1 MMKTTTELND
11 FYGLVTAKKGDT
23 VTFGRYLQ
31 DDPAK
36 KSSIEWLVGHV
47 AENFLVLVSKRVLD
61 AQPFNVKAG
70 PVTWETSSL
79 RSWLNGSFFNE
90 AFSENEQEII
100 KEDLNLSYQ
109 NEDFNTASGK
119 DTRDRV
125 FCLDQYEVIL
135 YLTATGDR
143 KAEPTPYAAQK
154 QVMSAGKNC
163 IWWLRVP
170 GENETLVMTVNHN
183 GEYYRTGMPALY
195 KQAGVR
201 PALKIDISACRAA
214 CRGHDLGI
222 PQSKNWPKIGIFC
235 DNQFFTDERSFFQKL
250 LRNPY
255 IGARALRS
263 GYLAE
268 VFKYDSSHSE
278 CCLKYA
284 PRLTGDDV
292 NDVYAYAEFLFNV
305 SLFLLKM
312 FREVPELGD
321 WLLREAFAMAL
332 YKGRDKLENYNYG
345 GFSAVLKV
353 FLEKGYFQNFV
364 HSFAIHCLDDNLDKV
379 GKLLGRKGWIM
390 ERIFM
395 AAAYLLTPDR
405 SLIFNGRVYPA
416 PEALR
421 EETEAAADHD
431 FPALARMLYEGREDL
446 EFLKE
451 AFPDEASVITVN
463 RIMHGEVTLHLGINS
478 YSFLDLESFRKAV
491 QQAKKDG
498 HESELMYL
506 RDTQENA
513 WRMFSSARNADF
525 LGELNKL
532 TKASVTLGEYRFTG
546 IKSLRS
552 YLSLINENRAKDPLS
567 FKTFV
572 TFYRE
577 ELDRLT
583 WALPDIASDI
593 AKLYDSRER
602 LAVIGPRVFTDPVQF
617 ESFAKIM
624 LASLSE
630 APEIT
635 RFFVSQ
641 HRENLEKL
649 ALDPH
654 YGPAVLRFLNAEKEI
669 LSIDEHFFKDVS
681 ALSDYLTRLKQDP
694 LVLLDFVRA
703 HRKGITALLENPQ
716 ASALAREL
724 LSQEALCRLK
734 MMEPMDLKPGDI
746 YPLGEFP
753 YFPDGT
759 PAPLEWLAL
768 RVTETDNAAGG
779 NPSSDCET
787 ASALLI
793 SRYALDARK
802 FHHDGSGVSWADS
815 DLCAWLNGEFL
826 ETAFSAMERE
836 RILEEPLFTDTLSLG
851 EDHGSRDSSAENSE
865 TAAENHAPA
874 FKVFCLSADEAAEY
888 FSSAEERRC
897 AATPYALERGG
908 LAGASDSGVSYW
920 LRTPGLDGGSQV
932 YADSAG
938 DIVILGERADRQ
950 DFMVRPVIRIVF
962 RKKSEKEPVR

>member
-1 MMKTTTELND
+1 MKTTTELND
-11 FYGLVTAKKGDT
+11 FYGLVTARKGDT
-23 VTFGRYLQ
+23 VTFGRYPQ
-31 DDPAK
+31 DDPSK
-36 KSSIEWLVGHV
+36 KSSIEWLVGYVTEKH
-47 AENFLVLVSKRVLD
+47 LVLVSKRVLD
-61 AQPFNVKAG
+61 AQPFNAKAG

-90 AFSENEQEII
+90 AFSENEQKII
-100 KEDLNLSYQ
+100 KEDLTFSYE
-109 NEDFNTASGK
+109 NEDFSTAAGEN
-119 DTRDRV
+119 TRDRV

-135 YLTATGDR
+135 YLSSAGDK

-154 QVMSAGKNC
+154 KVMTAGKNC

-195 KQAGVR
+195 QQAGVR
-201 PALKIDISACRAA
+201 PALKIDIAACRAA

-222 PQSKNWPKIGIFC
+222 PQSKNWPKIGIIF

-250 LRNPY
+250 LRGSY
-255 IGARALRS
+255 IGAEALRS
-263 GYLAE
+263 GHLAE
-268 VFKYDSSHSE
+268 IFKYESHHRE
-278 CCLKYA
+278 LCLKYA
-284 PRLTGDDV
+284 PCLTGDDV
-292 NDVYAYAEFLFNV
+292 NDIYAYADFLFKV
-305 SLFLLKM
+305 SLCLLKM
-312 FREVPELGD
+312 FREVSELGD
-321 WLLREAFAMAL
+321 WLLRKGFDMAL
-332 YKGRDKLENYNYG
+332 YKDPDKLEKYNYG
-345 GFSAVLKV
+345 GLRAVLMV
-353 FLEKGYFQNFV
+353 FLEKRYFQLFV
-364 HSFAIHCLDDNLDKV
+364 NQFGIECLNDRLDKV
-379 GKLLGRKGWIM
+379 GKFSGRKGWTM
-390 ERIFM
+390 EKIFM

-405 SLIFNGRVYPA
+405 SLIFNGCVYPS
-416 PEALR
+416 PEALL
-421 EETEAAADHD
+421 EETEAVANHD

-463 RIMHGEVTLHLGINS
+463 RIMHSEVTLHLGNNS

-491 QQAKKDG
+491 QKAKNDG
-498 HESELMYL
+498 YESELMYL
-506 RDTQENA
+506 RDTQENV
-513 WRMFSSARNADF
+513 WRMFSSVRNADF

-532 TKASVTLGEYRFTG
+532 TKTSVTLGEFRFTG

-567 FKTFV
+567 FKTFA

-583 WALPDIASDI
+583 WDLPDIASDI
-593 AKLYDSRER
+593 AKLYDSLDR
-602 LAVIGPRVFTDPVQF
+602 LAVIGSRVFADPVQF
-617 ESFAKIM
+617 ERFAAIM
-624 LASLSE
+624 LSDT
-630 APEIT
+630 PEVT

-654 YGPAVLRFLNAEKEI
+654 YGQTALRFLNADKES
-669 LSIDEHFFKDVS
+669 LSIDEHFFKDIS
-681 ALSDYLTRLKQDP
+681 ALTDYLTRLKQDP

-703 HRKGITALLENPQ
+703 HRKGITELLNHPK
-716 ASALAREL
+716 ASSLARDL

-746 YPLGEFP
+746 CTLGKFP

-768 RVTETDNAAGG
+768 RVTEIDDAAGG
-779 NPSSDCET
+779 SPDGEI

-826 ETAFSAMERE
+826 ETAFSAVDRE
-836 RILEEPLFTDTLSLG
+836 QISEETILTDTLSFS
-851 EDHGSRDSSAENSE
+851 EDHSSKDSSAEN
-865 TAAENHAPA
+865 TATADANNVPA

-888 FSSAEERRC
+888 FGSAEERCC

-908 LAGASDSGVSYW
+908 LSGSSEDSRVSYW

-932 YADSAG
+932 YTDSAG
-938 DIVILGERADRQ
+938 DIAILGERADRP
-950 DFMVRPVIRIVF
+950 DFTVRPVIRIIF
-962 RKKSEKEPVR
+962 RRKSGIEPVR

>member
-11 FYGLVTAKKGDT
+11 FYGLITARKGDT
-23 VTFGRYLQ
+23 VTFGRYPQ

-36 KSSIEWLVGHV
+36 KSSVEWLVGYV

-61 AQPFNVKAG
+61 AEPFNAKAG
-70 PVTWETSSL
+70 PVTWETSTL
-79 RSWLNGSFFNE
+79 RSWLNGDFFNE
-90 AFSENEQEII
+90 AFSENEQQII

-109 NEDFNTASGK
+109 NEDFSTASGK

-154 QVMSAGKNC
+154 QVMSVGKNC

-195 KQAGVR
+195 PQAGVR

-214 CRGHDLGI
+214 CSSHDLGI
-222 PQSKNWPKIGIFC
+222 PQSKNWPKIGIVFN
-235 DNQFFTDERSFFQKL
+235 NQIFTDERSFFQEL
-250 LRNPY
+250 LRSPY
-255 IGARALRS
+255 IGAGALRS

-268 VFKYDSSHSE
+268 VFKYESYYRQS
-278 CCLKYA
+278 CLKYA

-305 SLFLLKM
+305 SLCLLKM

-321 WLLREAFAMAL
+321 WLLREGFNMAL
-332 YKGRDKLENYNYG
+332 YKGDDKLEKYNYG
-345 GFSAVLKV
+345 GLFALLMV
-353 FLEKGYFQNFV
+353 FLEKRYIQLFV
-364 HSFAIHCLDDNLDKV
+364 NSFAIHCLDDKLDKV
-379 GKLLGRKGWIM
+379 SKLLGRKGWTM
-390 ERIFM
+390 ERLFM

-416 PEALR
+416 PEALL
-421 EETEAAADHD
+421 EETEAAANHD

-446 EFLKE
+446 EYLKE

-463 RIMHGEVTLHLGINS
+463 RIMHGEVTLHLGISS

-506 RDTQENA
+506 RDTQEDA
-513 WRMFSSARNADF
+513 WRMFSSAQNADF

-532 TKASVTLGEYRFTG
+532 TKASVTIGEFRFTG

-552 YLSLINENRAKDPLS
+552 YLSLISENSAKDPLS

-583 WALPDIASDI
+583 WELPDIASDI
-593 AKLYDSRER
+593 AKLYDSLER

-617 ESFAKIM
+617 ESFAEIM

-630 APEIT
+630 APEMT
-635 RFFVSQ
+635 RFFVSE

-654 YGPAVLRFLNAEKEI
+654 YGPAVLRLLNAEKEI
-669 LSIDEHFFKDVS
+669 LSIDEHFFKDAS
-681 ALSDYLTRLKQDP
+681 ALTDYLTRLKQDP

-703 HRKGITALLENPQ
+703 HQNGITALLENPQ
-716 ASALAREL
+716 ASALARDL

-734 MMEPMDLKPGDI
+734 MMDPLDLKPGDLCT
-746 YPLGEFP
+746 LGEFP

-768 RVTETDNAAGG
+768 RVSENAASG
-779 NPSSDCET
+779 NPSPDCET

-793 SRYALDARK
+793 SRHALDARK
-802 FHHDGSGVSWADS
+802 FHHDGSGVFWADS

-836 RILEEPLFTDTLSLG
+836 RILEEPLFTEALSLS
-851 EDHGSRDSSAENSE
+851 EDHSCEDSSAENSE

-938 DIVILGERADRQ
+938 DIAILGERADRQ

-962 RKKSEKEPVR
+962 RKKSGTEPIR